1 MLHFV
6 RNLFSIDSHFYCTPR
21 AVCASLAPGIPFSFL
36 SASWRQLASC
46 HWQSYEIGALNSWQ
60 SINEVKETIYTIL
73 VGKRKRLYLPMPHC
87 LKNRETILIE
97 CRQTFKNTNED
108 GVDRELNFK
117 WCFWKHLLSKRVDKV
132 IKVIRNDSYDRYKPF
147 YLFHLYAPI
156 YL

>member
-1 MLHFV
+1 MK
-6 RNLFSIDSHFYCTPR
+6 D
-21 AVCASLAPGIPFSFL
+21 
-36 SASWRQLASC
+36 
-46 HWQSYEIGALNSWQ
+46 
-60 SINEVKETIYTIL
+60 TIYIIQ
-73 VGKRKRLYLPMPHC
+73 VGKRKRLYFPMPNC

-132 IKVIRNDSYDRYKPF
+132 IKVIRNDIYDRYKPF

-156 YL
+156 YLLGLNDSLLYAFLIITHQEFIDFTFWCRRFDQKICHQIMSHGKND